1 MTRFHL
7 IARVLCLPGSYT
19 QDWKARQGLGR
30 QPSVQS
36 GFTLIELLVVFTILA
51 LLLTLATP
59 RYLKTLEGG
68 KSKVQAQNMATLRDA
83 IDKFRA
89 DQGRYPVQL
98 EEIVTK
104 QYLRQIPLDPV
115 SGTRDWV
122 SVPSPNGDETGI
134 YDVKA
139 PDVPSTSL
147 LPGVNTNAQVGAAAN
162 GLPAPQNEG
171 VDASNGLVGAFQSP
185 MASPLATDS
194 ALPPSSGNSR

>member
-1 MTRFHL
+1 MAQFYV
-7 IARVLCLPGSYT
+7 IAGVLCWPGSNARRCS
-19 QDWKARQGLGR
+19 ARQR
-30 QPSVQS
+30 PERRHSVQS
-36 GFTLIELLVVFTILA
+36 GFTLIELLVVFTLLA

-104 QYLRQIPLDPV
+104 QYLRQVPLDPV

-122 SVPSPNGDETGI
+122 SVPSPNAEEAGI
-134 YDVKA
+134 YDIKA
-139 PDVPSTSL
+139 PELPSASPPPDVGSDTSSG
-147 LPGVNTNAQVGAAAN
+147 PVGT
-162 GLPAPQNEG
+162 
-171 VDASNGLVGAFQSP
+171 VQSP
-185 MASPLATDS
+185 ITPTQSSGS
-194 ALPPSSGNSR
+194 ALAPASGNSP

>member
-1 MTRFHL
+1 MTRYHL
-7 IARVLCLPGSYT
+7 MARVLRLPGSCA
-19 QDWKARQGLGR
+19 QNFNSHQCLGCQR
-30 QPSVQS
+30 SAQS

-59 RYLKTLEGG
+59 RYLKTLESG

-89 DQGRYPVQL
+89 DQGRYPVQF

-104 QYLRQIPLDPV
+104 QYLREVPLDPV

-122 SVPSPNGDETGI
+122 SVPSPNGDEAGI

-139 PDVPSTSL
+139 PEVP
-147 LPGVNTNAQVGAAAN
+147 GASPPPEAGADAPIGSAAN
-162 GLPAPQNEG
+162 GLPASQSESG
-171 VDASNGLVGAFQSP
+171 GATSGSAVAFRP
-185 MASPLATDS
+185 PVVSPLATGS
-194 ALPPSSGNSR
+194 TPPSSSGNSR